1 MEIRLP
7 FGGKDRQVDIDSL
20 PGALRV
26 GGIFRCQFPS
36 PLSQKSMEDKIW
48 EGLNHYKKFFDNKK
62 ILTVVNDGYRRTP
75 TDLLLP
81 MIWDYVEGG
90 EFIVATGTHRN
101 PSGDELRKI
110 FGPLLDEVEPKL
122 HIHNCYDETSL
133 VDIGKTRLGTP
144 VRLNREVIEADVII
158 AINSVE
164 PHFLAGFSGGRK
176 SIVPGLAS
184 FDTVQANHQ
193 FAKDINSSS
202 LYLENNPLHLDLEDA
217 MSFLGDKTI
226 LGIQCVTDRAG
237 RIIGLFVGTLNEAFL
252 KACDCAKKF
261 YVVEVPRK
269 FDIVIANCEPPLDVN
284 LYQLQKAQEHGSR
297 MVKDGG
303 VLIVMGACKEGV
315 GSEYFMKLV
324 EFYPT
329 PKEVLEKGINDNSFG
344 IHKLIKTARQLKC
357 FKIYYVTMLEGY
369 LVRKVYFKSFN
380 DVNDALK
387 SALSE
392 IGDNVELAFLEDAG
406 YTVPEVK
413 H

>member
-1 MEIRLP
+1 MEIQLP
-7 FGGKDRQVDIDSL
+7 FGGKNRRIDIDNL
-20 PGALRV
+20 TGALRI
-26 GGIFRCQFPS
+26 GGIFRCRFPS
-36 PLSQKSMEDKIW
+36 PLSQESIEQRICEDL
-48 EGLNHYKKFFDNKK
+48 GCYKKLFDNKK
-62 ILTVVNDGYRRTP
+62 ILTIVNDGYRRTP
-75 TDLLLP
+75 TGLLLP
-81 MIWDYVEGG
+81 IIWNYVKGG

-101 PSGDELRKI
+101 PTNDELKKI
-110 FGPLLDEVEPKL
+110 FGQLLDEIEQKL
-122 HIHNCYDETSL
+122 HIHDSYDEASL
-133 VDIGKTRLGTP
+133 VDIGRTQLGTP
-144 VRLNREVIEADVII
+144 VQLNRKVVEADLVI

-164 PHFLAGFSGGRK
+164 PHFLAGFTGGRK

-217 MSFLGDKTI
+217 LSFLDDKTI
-226 LGIQCVTDRAG
+226 LGIQCITDRAG
-237 RIIGLFVGTLNEAFL
+237 KIIDIFVGTLEEVFL
-252 KACDCAKKF
+252 KACDSAKKF

-269 FDIVIANCEPPLDVN
+269 FDIVIANCEPPLDAN

-303 VLIVMGACKEGV
+303 VLIVMGACEEGV

-329 PKEVLEKGINDNSFG
+329 PEEALENGINDNSFG
-344 IHKLIKTARQLKC
+344 IHKLIKTARQLRRI
-357 FKIYYVTMLEGY
+357 KIYYVTTLDKE
-369 LVRKVYFKSFN
+369 LVEKVYFKSFN
-380 DVNDALK
+380 NVRDALQ

-392 IGDNVELAFLEDAG
+392 LGDNVELAVLEDAG